1 MTRIGLGSGVLL
13 LAACLAIAQTPTK
26 APANGSGTQPPDAA
40 SGKDTYMTYCAACHG
55 ERLKGAG
62 PAASALKTPPPDLT
76 TLAKRHDGKFPY
88 EYVAGVVR
96 FGKPI
101 SAHGSPDMPVWG
113 PIFSMTD
120 FNEVNIRQR
129 IKNLCEFL
137 ASQQEQ

>member
-1 MTRIGLGSGVLL
+1 MTRVGPSSGLLL
-13 LAACLAIAQTPTK
+13 LAACLAMAQTPTK
-26 APANGSGTQPPDAA
+26 APANGSGAEPRDAA
-40 SGKDTYMTYCAACHG
+40 AGRNTYLTYCASCHG
-55 ERLKGAG
+55 ENLRGAG
-62 PAASALKTPPPDLT
+62 LAASALKTQPPDLT

-101 SAHGSPDMPVWG
+101 SAHGSPDMPIWG
-113 PIFSMTD
+113 PIFSMVD

-137 ASQQEQ
+137 ATQQEK

>member
-1 MTRIGLGSGVLL
+1 MVRRMGFLGM
-13 LAACLAIAQTPTK
+13 LALFAF
-26 APANGSGTQPPDAA
+26 AA
-40 SGKDTYMTYCAACHG
+40 SALVRPVAQKTNPEPLDATSGRQTYTQYCASCHG
-55 ERLKGAG
+55 ELAKGGG
-62 PAASALKTPPPDLT
+62 PAAAALKTPPPDLT

-113 PIFSMTD
+113 PIFSMVD
-120 FNEVNIRQR
+120 FHEVAIRQR

-137 ASQQEQ
+137 ASRQEK